1 MQVEHRK
8 RFAGED
14 HLVVVQPDG
23 TLALRPSAYALGCLS
38 KGWSSCASESMRFSP
53 LEAGYGP
60 RVKEAIMQ
68 PRHRLQRDLFEKD
81 RRTPDIPTSQRG
93 ILARLIQGLLVE
105 AISGAS
111 SETRVASTQTKEVAH
126 EQDHA

>member
-1 MQVEHRK
+1 
-8 RFAGED
+8 
-14 HLVVVQPDG
+14 
-23 TLALRPSAYALGCLS
+23 
-38 KGWSSCASESMRFSP
+38 MRFSP

-60 RVKEAIMQ
+60 RVKGAIMQ
-68 PRHRLQRDLFEKD
+68 PRHRLQRDLFEED
-81 RRTPDIPTSQRG
+81 RRTPDIPASQRG
-93 ILARLIQGLLVE
+93 ILVRLIQGLLVE

>member
-1 MQVEHRK
+1 
-8 RFAGED
+8 
-14 HLVVVQPDG
+14 
-23 TLALRPSAYALGCLS
+23 
-38 KGWSSCASESMRFSP
+38 
-53 LEAGYGP
+53 
-60 RVKEAIMQ
+60 MQ
-68 PRHRLQRDLFEKD
+68 PRHRLQQRDLFEKD

-93 ILARLIQGLLVE
+93 VLARLIQGLLVE